1 MRLFALFFLC
11 LASLLAGC
19 LGLKPGLSPP
29 GDSIVPMVH
38 DSSAMALRVDSV
50 RVVTPRS
57 WLQKAGARVGIHQA
71 AAETGRIGKKS
82 TVSYYFAPATIITAG
97 KKAAV
102 ADGDHAVA
110 LERPQG
116 QLVQGNDNATSQPVA
131 GAPPSALT
139 IFARIKLFLANAA
152 QVLILVGI
160 ALLIL
165 AILFRK
171 RLIPGFP
178 I

>member
-19 LGLKPGLSPP
+19 LGLKPGISAPADALTA
-29 GDSIVPMVH
+29 VAH

-57 WLQKAGARVGIHQA
+57 WLQKAAGRVGIHQA
-71 AAETGRIGKKS
+71 TAETGRIGKKS